1 MKTKNTTLRISRF
14 IYLLFATVFALCVFI
29 QIYIAGVGIFLDASA
44 WTKHITFVH
53 IFGYNLPIF
62 MLIFAIVGRVPY
74 TVYLQLFGIFVSIFL
89 MYFTANFTSVMPL
102 IGPMHV
108 IMAIVLL
115 VLSCFTVKNAWKI
128 IIAQSKME
136 EDN

>member
-1 MKTKNTTLRISRF
+1 MCLYTN
-14 IYLLFATVFALCVFI
+14 LF
-29 QIYIAGVGIFLDASA
+29 AGVGIFLDASA

-89 MYFTANFTSVMPL
+89 MYFTANFTSVIPL

-136 EDN
+136 EDY